1 MENLMAK
8 HPELTKAVEFHGH
21 LCPGLV
27 IGYRASQAAM
37 ARLASGRAADEELV
51 AIVHT
56 DGCGVDALQVLLGCT
71 LGKGNLIYKDSG
83 KQVYIVGNRATGQ
96 AVRVALRPDPAGA
109 DQQQAQLRNAVF
121 GGTATPEQEQ
131 KFGRAQQARM
141 EQLLTGGDDEIFA
154 IREVELELPGKA
166 RIFSSVICQD
176 CGESV
181 MEARARLREGQPVC
195 PECYQ
200 EYTRGW

>member
-1 MENLMAK
+1 MENLLK
-8 HPELTKAVEFHGH
+8 KYPELNKAVGFHGH

-37 ARLASGRAADEELV
+37 ERLTSVRAADEELV

-56 DGCGVDALQVLLGCT
+56 DGCGVDALQVMLGCT

-83 KQVYIVGNRATGQ
+83 KQVYIVGNRESGK
-96 AVRVALRPDPAGA
+96 AVRVSLRPDPAGV
-109 DQQQAQLRNAVF
+109 DPRQAQLRDAVF
-121 GGTATPEQEQ
+121 GGTATPEQEAEFKEVQ
-131 KFGRAQQARM
+131 KARM
-141 EQLLTGGDDEIFA
+141 EQLLTRSADEIFA
-154 IREVELELPGKA
+154 IREVELELPGRA
-166 RIFSSVICQD
+166 MIFSSVVCQD
-176 CGESV
+176 CGEPV
-181 MEARARLREGQPVC
+181 MEARARIRGGEPVC